1 MVTQILHIGLCYNF
15 KRKHHCAAAGR
26 TSTTLQALLWYFSAG
41 FKDLAQSSASY
52 PAWLMEQEEGTS
64 LRLLGWVSWHCNTL
78 LFLWIGFSLLLRVIQ
93 CHYYCM
99 HIFYCQATIRN
110 LKPMF
115 CYIYFAHCAF
125 TFTFKYCGETLSNH
139 ISFLVKEDLH

>member
-1 MVTQILHIGLCYNF
+1 MNRREVQEIRRRFSPEKDSISHIYGCYVN
-15 KRKHHCAAAGR
+15 
-26 TSTTLQALLWYFSAG
+26 
-41 FKDLAQSSASY
+41 ASGEIVARIDM
-52 PAWLMEQEEGTS
+52 PLGLMEQEEGTS
-64 LRLLGWVSWHCNTL
+64 LRLLGWVSWHCNIL

-93 CHYYCM
+93 CHYYCI

-125 TFTFKYCGETLSNH
+125 TFTSKHCGETLSNH